1 MSFEYLIEE
10 ENNIKKLSQADE
22 NELVKKI
29 VEDYKTFNDKRADNL
44 QKSNNL
50 IDEIFFKSK
59 SINHSKDKNTNWKSK
74 IKMCKLFMFYQTL
87 KAFIW
92 RNVYSNV
99 NSVFDVSGENH
110 DSDNAAN
117 KQKAMLVDI
126 LEKMDYQ
133 KTCDE
138 VIDNALLYGK
148 AKRYAHFTPSLM
160 REARLT
166 RIYI

>member
-59 SINHSKDKNTNWKSK
+59 SINNSKDKNTNWKSK

-92 RNVYSNV
+92 RNVYSNF
-99 NSVFDVSGENH
+99 NSMFDV
-110 DSDNAAN
+110 
-117 KQKAMLVDI
+117 
-126 LEKMDYQ
+126 
-133 KTCDE
+133 
-138 VIDNALLYGK
+138 
-148 AKRYAHFTPSLM
+148 
-160 REARLT
+160 
-166 RIYI
+166 